1 MSEGKDTIVGMKKFY
16 VLTGELVEI
25 IAEDED
31 EMWELLSDG
40 AYSEVETL
48 SELQNVIELD
58 EEYDV
63 EE

>member
-48 SELQNVIELD
+48 SEIQSVEEVEDD
-58 EEYDV
+58 EE
-63 EE
+63 

>member
-25 IAEDED
+25 IAETEE
-31 EMWELLSDG
+31 EMWELL
-40 AYSEVETL
+40 AYGVYEEVETQ
-48 SELQNVIELD
+48 SEIQGVE
-58 EEYDV
+58 DV

>member
-1 MSEGKDTIVGMKKFY
+1 MSVGKDTIVGMKKFY

-31 EMWELLSDG
+31 QMWDLLSNG
-40 AYSEVETL
+40 EYEFVEAL
-48 SELQNVIELD
+48 SEIQGVE
-58 EEYDV
+58 DV

>member
-1 MSEGKDTIVGMKKFY
+1 MSEGKDTMVGMKEYY
-16 VLTGELVEI
+16 VLTGELVKI
-25 IAEDED
+25 VAKDED

-48 SELQNVIELD
+48 SEIQSV
-58 EEYDV
+58 EEVEDV

>member
-25 IAEDED
+25 IAEDEE

-40 AYSEVETL
+40 AYDFVEAL
-48 SELQNVIELD
+48 SEIQGVE
-58 EEYDV
+58 DV

>member
-1 MSEGKDTIVGMKKFY
+1 MKKFY

-25 IAEDED
+25 IAENEE

-48 SELQNVIELD
+48 SEIQSVEEVGD
-58 EEYDV
+58 EE
-63 EE
+63 ERA

>member
-1 MSEGKDTIVGMKKFY
+1 MKKYY

-31 EMWELLSDG
+31 QMWELLNAGD
-40 AYSEVETL
+40 YQEVECL
-48 SELQNVIELD
+48 SEIQSVE
-58 EEYDV
+58 DV

>member
-48 SELQNVIELD
+48 SEIQSV
-58 EEYDV
+58 EEVEDV

>member
-1 MSEGKDTIVGMKKFY
+1 MKKFY

-31 EMWELLSDG
+31 EMWELLSEG
-40 AYSEVETL
+40 AYDFVEAL
-48 SELQNVIELD
+48 SEIQGVE
-58 EEYDV
+58 DV